1 MRAPCKGNACHA
13 DGFLS
18 SPACGRGGEG
28 GRWHTIARHFVEALA
43 LTRTLSHKREREY
56 TDAAHSRRHAVQR

>member
-1 MRAPCKGNACHA
+1 MV
-13 DGFLS
+13 F
-18 SPACGRGGEG
+18 SPLPLAGEGGEG